1 MTRRFFWPITCLLM
15 LSALSLPAQ
24 TPHEI
29 EQLSVSERPA
39 SGTLEIRNDD
49 KSKLYGYDYHY
60 LRCHWQVDP
69 AVRYIGGDVLTRFT
83 VIDQPMTEFRFELYK
98 DMEIQKIVYHLNEL
112 NYTRSGDYDV
122 SVTLPTTVVPG
133 TADSIQIFYKGV
145 PASNGFG
152 SFEQTVLNN
161 GPVLWT
167 LSEPNGAR
175 DWWPC
180 KQDLNDKIDSVDFY
194 ITTPVGNRVASNGRL
209 VTVDTLTSGVQYHWR
224 HRYPID
230 YYLIALAT
238 TNYAEFIDTIT
249 FKDGT
254 KMPLHNMMFP
264 EYEDNWRA
272 AMPNVKQQM
281 LFYND
286 MFGNYPFSKEKYGHA
301 QFGWGGGMEHQTMSY
316 MINLSYG
323 LTAHEMAHQWFGD
336 KITCCSW
343 NEIWLNE
350 GFATFLTALCQERFF
365 PDSYLDFK
373 KSIHDNILSRTDGS
387 VKVPEG
393 GDVNRIFSGR
403 LTYNKGSYL
412 LHMLRWEL
420 GDSTF
425 FRAMRKYI
433 NDPALVYN
441 SACTEDL
448 KDHFEAES
456 GLDLDYFFDDWFEGQ
471 GYPIYHLDWYQN
483 GDGTLNLSLSQ
494 ETSHPSVSFFRMH
507 VPILLKGKNGIDS
520 LVVFDNT
527 LSNQQLVLP
536 VGFTVDS
543 IFIDP
548 YYSILCQST
557 VQKTS
562 AVKGNQKQGSL
573 MLRPNPAMDKLYLT
587 LNDKRQI
594 SDIMVTDMNGKL
606 IKKISAT
613 GFSGEINISALAAG
627 TYIINVIADK
637 TTFVGKFI
645 KL

>member
-1 MTRRFFWPITCLLM
+1 MNQRLTWIIACLFAFIT
-15 LSALSLPAQ
+15 AFVQAQ
-24 TPHEI
+24 TNKEI
-29 EQLSVSERPA
+29 SELSQTERPQ
-39 SGTLEIRNDD
+39 SGQLEIRGDAKD
-49 KSKLYGYDYHY
+49 KQYGYDYQY
-60 LRCHWQVDP
+60 LRCHWQLDP
-69 AVRYIGGDVLTRFT
+69 SIRYIAGDVLSRFT
-83 VIDQPMTEFRFELYK
+83 VIDQPMSEFHFELY
-98 DMEIQKIVYHLNEL
+98 DSLKIDRILYHLNEVT
-112 NYTRSGDYDV
+112 YTRNGDYGV
-122 SVTLPTTVVPG
+122 VVTLPATVDVG
-133 TADSIQIFYKGV
+133 TVDSIQVFYKGV
-145 PASNGFG
+145 PTSNGFG
-152 SFEQTVLNN
+152 SFEQTTLNN

-180 KQDLNDKIDSVDFY
+180 KQDLNDKIDSCDFY
-194 ITTPVGNRVASNGRL
+194 VSTPIGNRVASNGRL
-209 VTVDTLTSGVQYHWR
+209 VATDTTGNKVSFHWR

-230 YYLIALAT
+230 YYLIGLAT
-238 TNYAEFIDTIT
+238 TNYAEVIDTIT

-264 EYEDNWRA
+264 ENEDNWRS

-286 MFGNYPFSKEKYGHA
+286 LFGKYPFSKEKYGHA
-301 QFGWGGGMEHQTMSY
+301 QFGWGGGMEHQTMSF

-373 KSIHDNILSRTDGS
+373 KSIHDNILSRSDGS

-425 FRAMRKYI
+425 FRAMRSYI
-433 NDPALVYN
+433 HDPNLIYN

-448 KDHFEAES
+448 KDHFEAEC
-456 GLDLDYFFDDWFEGQ
+456 GFDLDYFFADWFEGQ
-471 GYPIYHLDWYQN
+471 GYPIYHLDWFQN
-483 GDGTLNLSLSQ
+483 ADGLLRLVLSQ
-494 ETSHPSVSFFRMH
+494 ETSHPSVSFYRMH
-507 VPILLKGKNGIDS
+507 VPILVKGQNGNDS

-527 LSNQQLVLP
+527 VSGQDLVLP
-536 VGFTVDS
+536 VGFQVQDVAV
-543 IFIDP
+543 DP
-548 YYSILCQST
+548 YYFILCQST
-557 VQKTS
+557 VNHTA
-562 AVKGNQKQGSL
+562 AVKQQALKDKL
-573 MLRPNPAMDKLYLT
+573 IVRPNPAKDELFLSISSNKAIDKITIIDLSGHIVQQFNT
-587 LNDKRQI
+587 PDR
-594 SDIMVTDMNGKL
+594 VTK
-606 IKKISAT
+606 
-613 GFSGEINISALAAG
+613 INIASLAAG
-627 TYIINVIADK
+627 SYVINVISDN
-637 TTFVGKFI
+637 TTYVGKFI
-645 KL
+645 KQ